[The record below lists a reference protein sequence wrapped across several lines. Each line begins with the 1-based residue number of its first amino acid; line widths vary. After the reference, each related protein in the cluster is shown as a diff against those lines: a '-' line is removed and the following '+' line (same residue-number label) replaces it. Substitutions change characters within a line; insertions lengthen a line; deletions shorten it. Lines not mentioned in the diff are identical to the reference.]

1 VEVEMLIVRQGKG
14 GKGGKSGK
22 GDKGDA
28 PPGGGSGR
36 PRASVAGTL
45 LWLLVAAPLGAAQ
58 GYDVLV
64 SLSADDTLPSGAVR
78 DEDLVLQSPGAVA
91 HVAWPSE
98 TLSLLA
104 GDGSTG
110 NWPVFTDIDAVSDM
124 GGKTAD
130 EGLYIS
136 LSTNEA
142 GFLDGD
148 ILRGGGGKFSVW
160 LPEAAFT
167 AATGATDDN
176 VDVDAF
182 QLDADGT
189 ILFSFG
195 DNEESAFLSGDG
207 SGTIKDGDILIL
219 PPGAATASILFTE
232 TDVSAMVTL
241 ALGSSSTITT
251 TDTLSLARDP
261 LTGAVLFTVQ
271 SPTGDDASVFSTAG
285 GGSLVPGHAEA
296 DFGFV
301 GAPEID
307 ALSVAV
313 SRFPATTVSAPNPPA
328 GGSVTVML
336 ADGEPGVPH
345 LVLASLG
352 LTTPKP
358 LLMGWGGFV
367 LAHDSLLNVCWGQ
380 ALSLS
385 IVPGATGLG
394 SLVASLPV
402 GLPPTDVVIQVVA
415 PPASGPA
422 RAGNPVLV
430 QLAQ

>member
-1 VEVEMLIVRQGKG
+1 M
-14 GKGGKSGK
+14 
-22 GDKGDA
+22 A
-28 PPGGGSGR
+28 
-36 PRASVAGTL
+36 AAL
-45 LWLLVAAPLGAAQ
+45 LALLVAAPLGAAQ

-64 SLSADDTLPSGAVR
+64 SLSADDTLPSGPVR
-78 DEDLVLQSPGAVA
+78 DEDLVFQAPGAVA

-98 TLSLLA
+98 TLSLMA
-104 GDGSTG
+104 GDGGTG
-110 NWPVFTDIDAVSDM
+110 NWPTFTDIDAVSET
-124 GGKTAD
+124 GGTTAD

-136 LSTNEA
+136 LASNEA

-148 ILRGGGGKFSVW
+148 ILRGGDGNFTVW
-160 LPEAAFT
+160 LPESAFVGI
-167 AATGATDDN
+167 TGATDGN

-195 DNEESAFLSGDG
+195 DNEDSAFLSSDG
-207 SGTIKDGDILIL
+207 SGTVKDGDILIL
-219 PPGAATASILFTE
+219 PFGAPSASILYTE
-232 TDVSAMVTL
+232 TEVNAMVTL
-241 ALGSSSTITT
+241 ALDSSSTITT

-261 LTGAVLFTVQ
+261 VNGAVLFTVQ
-271 SPTGDDASVFSTAG
+271 SPTADDATVFSTVG
-285 GGSLVPGHAEA
+285 GGSIVPGHAEA

-313 SRFPATTVSAPNPPA
+313 SHFPATTVSAPNPPE

-336 ADGEPGVPH
+336 ADAEPGVPH

-352 LTTPKP
+352 VVDPKP
-358 LLMGWGGFV
+358 MMPGWGGFI
-367 LAHDSLLNVCWGQ
+367 LKHDTLLNVCWGQ

-394 SLVASLPV
+394 SLVASLPA

-422 RAGNPVLV
+422 RASNPVLL